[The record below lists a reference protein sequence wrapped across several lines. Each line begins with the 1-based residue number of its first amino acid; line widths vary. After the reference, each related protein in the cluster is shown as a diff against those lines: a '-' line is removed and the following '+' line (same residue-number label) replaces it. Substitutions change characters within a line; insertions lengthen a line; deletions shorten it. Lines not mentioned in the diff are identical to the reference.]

1 MKNLIKNITLGMG
14 IYLGWQFMSGVDLAL
29 GQRYGDKATKAINDF
44 GKKIVSS
51 IAGEEET
58 DVDETLY
65 ESNDDGDFVSEAEPE
80 KSEE

>member
-14 IYLGWQFMSGVDLAL
+14 IYVGWSFMSGVDLAL
-29 GQRYGDKATKAINDF
+29 GQRYGDKVTKAFDDF
-44 GKKIVSS
+44 GKKLVST
-51 IAGEEET
+51 IAGEKET

-65 ESNDDGDFVSEAEPE
+65 DCNVDEESVGEVEPE

>member
-14 IYLGWQFMSGVDLAL
+14 IYVGWHFIEGVDLAL
-29 GQRYGDKATKAINDF
+29 GQRYGDKVAKAINDF
-44 GKKIVSS
+44 GEKLVST
-51 IAGEEET
+51 IAGEKET

-65 ESNDDGDFVSEAEPE
+65 ESNDGGDFVSEAEPE